1 VRRRFSRRGSPLV
14 EEGLLLGLSIVT
26 LTVVMSIVVGLLSGV
41 QNTFNLSVFNGN
53 EFIENLRNSL
63 NQVLSFFRIG

>member
-1 VRRRFSRRGSPLV
+1 MPRRFSRRGSPLV

-41 QNTFNLSVFNGN
+41 QNTFNLSFFNGN

>member
-1 VRRRFSRRGSPLV
+1 MRRRFSKRGSPLV

-53 EFIENLRNSL
+53 EFIDNLRNSL
-63 NQVLSFFRIG
+63 DQVLSFFRIG